1 MKNTSRSLAIA
12 VAVLSFALPVM
23 AQAQRRTD
31 ATTILNNMSRVY
43 SRLTSYQDEGVL
55 VTTKD
60 EPTGGTIEKMPFK
73 SFFKRPNLLRFEWT
87 EYTLTKLGRKNVV
100 WSNGKEAFMYW
111 EPDAYEKKESLDMAV
126 AGATGISRGTVNT
139 ISTMMWPDEFGSSIL
154 ERLVKPSLLG
164 EDVFDGVR
172 CFHIKAIEGGDP
184 IELWVGK
191 NDFLLRKIRRETK
204 DDDRITVEEEIRRN
218 IQPDRSIPEVV
229 FNYKPPIPLTTQ
241 KDTAL
246 EAASK
251 LLDPGPLVWS
261 EFRSEEGR
269 FSVLLPEKPTSQA
282 STLEMSQ
289 GRFEQHVFIAS
300 HLPLICTIT
309 YADFPKQSL
318 VANDVD
324 GLFDGVRDEVIKGV
338 GGKFASENKL
348 LLDGYAGR
356 EIKVHMFRGE
366 LRLRL
371 YLVGDRLYILSL
383 FNVEK
388 AFASDEEPNK
398 FFASFKLNSPAR
410 TIAAHGR
417 LQPTKSALKRS

>member
-1 MKNTSRSLAIA
+1 MKNTSRSLATA
-12 VAVLSFALPVM
+12 VALLSFTLPVM
-23 AQAQRRTD
+23 AQAQRKTD

-55 VTTKD
+55 VTTND

-87 EYTLTKLGRKNVV
+87 EYTITKLGRKNVV

-111 EPDAYEKKESLDMAV
+111 EPDEYEKRESLDMAV

-139 ISTMMWPDEFGSSIL
+139 VSTMMWPDEFGSSLL
-154 ERLVKPSLLG
+154 ERLVKPSLVG
-164 EDVFDGVR
+164 EDVLEGVR
-172 CFHIKAIEGGDP
+172 CFHIKATDGADP

-191 NDFLLRKIRRETK
+191 NDFLLRKLRQETK
-204 DDDRITVEEEIRRN
+204 DSDRITIKEEIRRN
-218 IQPDRSIPEVV
+218 IQPDHLIPEVV
-229 FNYKPPIPLTTQ
+229 FNYQPPIPLTARKET
-241 KDTAL
+241 DV
-246 EAASK
+246 EAARK

-269 FSVLLPEKPTSQA
+269 FSVLLPDKPTSQA
-282 STLEMSQ
+282 STVEMSQ
-289 GRFEQHVFIAS
+289 GRFEQHTFIAS
-300 HLPLICTIT
+300 HLPLLCTIAYT
-309 YADFPKQSL
+309 DFPKQLL

-324 GLFDGVRDEVIKGV
+324 GLFDGVRDEVIRGV
-338 GGKFASENKL
+338 GGKLASENKL

-371 YLVGDRLYILSL
+371 YLVGDRLYVLSFL
-383 FNVEK
+383 NAEK

-398 FFASFKLNSPAR
+398 FFASFKLQS
-410 TIAAHGR
+410 TVKSIAAR
-417 LQPTKSALKRS
+417 QAPSPDLKRLK